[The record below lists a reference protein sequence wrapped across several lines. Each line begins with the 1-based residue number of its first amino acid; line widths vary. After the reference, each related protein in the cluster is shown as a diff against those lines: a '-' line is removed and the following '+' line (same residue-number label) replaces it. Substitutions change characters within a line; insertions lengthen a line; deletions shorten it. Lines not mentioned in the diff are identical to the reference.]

1 VIEKAIVTLTFDD
14 ALDSQ
19 LDEALPRLDAA
30 GLRATFF
37 VNVNAPSL
45 GRRAHEWRRVGETGH
60 ELGNHSLLHPGRAH
74 KPWTVPGCRLEDYTL
89 ERMRVE
95 LQTAN
100 RVLQALDGRDRR
112 TFAFPSSDPMVGRAG
127 LVRWAQRR
135 LGLERTRVGA
145 WVKRR
150 RFDPGSRRRDYTP
163 VIRELFP
170 AARCGS
176 TGHPLPPSALA
187 DRHRVP
193 ALVGDDRA
201 EAQLLGLVDE
211 AIERTAWA
219 VFVFH
224 GVGGGRDR
232 FCAAETFGALVRRL
246 AEDDR
251 ISVMTFLDAA
261 DSIWPE
267 APAS

>member
-1 VIEKAIVTLTFDD
+1 MEQAVVTLTFDD

-45 GRRAHEWRRVGETGH
+45 GLRAEDWRRVAAAGH

-89 ERMRVE
+89 ERMRLE
-95 LQTAN
+95 LEVAN
-100 RVLQALDGRDRR
+100 NVLRALDGKERR
-112 TFAFPSSDPMVGRAG
+112 TFAFPSSDPTVGRGG
-127 LVRWAQRR
+127 LVRWGLRR
-135 LGLERTRVGA
+135 LGLDRTRVGA
-145 WVKRR
+145 WVKKSGC
-150 RFDPGSRRRDYTP
+150 DPGARKRDYTS
-163 VIRELFP
+163 VVRDLFP

-176 TGHPLPPSALA
+176 TGHPLPSSAIA

-193 ALVGDDRA
+193 ALVGDGRA
-201 EAQLLGLVDE
+201 EAQLLGLVEE
-211 AIERTAWA
+211 AVERKAWA

-224 GVGGGRDR
+224 GVGGGHDL
-232 FCAAETFGALVRRL
+232 FCDAGTFDALVRRL

-251 ISVMTFLDAA
+251 ISVMTFLDAV
-261 DSIWPE
+261 DRIWPE